1 MISGRKLWIDFWIEC
16 ALFKFFFFLF
26 FVQLNHFLDILMLV
40 VKDIFGKAK
49 ILLLFLIVRVLF
61 VVHCLDWLILKLALL
76 EKLIY
81 DGWLCIKLRF
91 DFSYLMSLL
100 DWFLVDFFV

>member
-1 MISGRKLWIDFWIEC
+1 
-16 ALFKFFFFLF
+16 
-26 FVQLNHFLDILMLV
+26 MLV

-81 DGWLCIKLRF
+81 DG
-91 DFSYLMSLL
+91 
-100 DWFLVDFFV
+100 